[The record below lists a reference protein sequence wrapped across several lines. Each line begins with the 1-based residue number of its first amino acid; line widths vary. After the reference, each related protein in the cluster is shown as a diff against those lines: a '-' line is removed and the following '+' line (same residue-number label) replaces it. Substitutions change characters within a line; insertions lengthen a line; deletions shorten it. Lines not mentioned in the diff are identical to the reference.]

1 MLQSL
6 MAESFIHLHTHS
18 SYSLSEGAIKADK
31 LPALALEAGMP
42 AVALTDTANLFG
54 ALEFAQY
61 CSGKGIQPIMGC
73 QLWLSRAAT
82 GEERP
87 EALRNG
93 ADAVTALAMDAE
105 GWINLQRLS
114 SLGWLNDDV
123 SDKPALTLRQLLDN
137 APGIF
142 LMTGGDQGPLSRL
155 IVEGRRDAGKAFLH
169 TLREAFP
176 DRLAVELMR
185 HLTERQQAIEPG
197 LLRLADEAALPIV
210 ATNDV
215 YFAKSS
221 MHLAHDALLC
231 IAEGRMVAE
240 ADRRRVTE
248 HHWFKPAAEMR
259 ALFADLPEA
268 CDNTLAI
275 ARMCAVMAESKKP
288 ELPICPKVHPGS
300 TETETVA
307 AMAREGLAKRFPDGV
322 PPVHAERLEYE
333 LGVIDKMGFSGY
345 FLIVADFIQWAK
357 EQGIP
362 VGPGRGSGAGS
373 VAAWA
378 LAITDLDPLRF
389 GLLFERFL
397 NPERVSMPDF
407 DIDFCQERRDEVI
420 DYVRR
425 EYGAE
430 RVAQIITF
438 GKLQAKAAVRDVGR
452 VLGMPYGQVDKIAS
466 LIPNNPAN
474 PVSLGDAI
482 KGEPRLQEMQDT
494 DENIAKLLETALQV
508 EGLYRNAS
516 THAAGV
522 VIGRRPLID
531 ITSIYR
537 DPRSPS
543 LITQYSMKYVE
554 QASLV
559 KFDFLGLKTL
569 TVLQR
574 AVELLKAQGIE
585 VDLAAVPLDD
595 TRTYEMLARGD
606 AAGVFQFEGQGM
618 RDCLRSMRPDRFEDL
633 IAAVSLYRPGPMENI
648 PAYCARKHGEK
659 WNSPHPCIHEI
670 LAETYGIMV
679 YQEQVMQISQ
689 VMAGYSLGGAD
700 LLRRAMGKKNMAEM
714 AQQRAI
720 FAEGAA
726 KNGVPE
732 DKAGEVFD
740 LMEKF
745 ANYGFNKSH
754 AAAYALVAYHT
765 AWLKANHP
773 VAFLAASMTLD
784 LDKTDKLASHMQ
796 EAGRLKIKVLPPDIN
811 RSDAE
816 FSIEQWSPP
825 PKPPLPSGEPAPA
838 ETGWNSQ
845 AIRFAL
851 AAVKRV
857 GMQAMRELVAARRET
872 GIFTSLADFAARV
885 DPRLLNKMQLEN
897 LAKAGAFDGLESNRA
912 RLVAGAETV
921 LRRAQA
927 SAEDRNS
934 NQIGLFGEVE
944 QGPPMLRLPE
954 ALDWPQL
961 DKLAFEAEAVGFHLS
976 AHPLDEYKGA
986 LRRLGATPSA
996 LIADRARDGATRLK
1010 LAGTVTSRKERNTR
1024 TGSRMAWL
1032 SLSDQTGSFEVT
1044 FFSEVLNRSREL
1056 MEEGTAVL
1064 VTADARLDGEAL
1076 RLTAQDIES
1085 LEKAAAGVGQGM
1097 RIFLD
1102 AATAAPDIRKLL
1114 ERDGPGKGRVSLVPR
1129 LGAGQEVEITL
1140 KERWNVS
1147 PRVMQAMKLLPG
1159 VASVEEV

>member
-1 MLQSL
+1 MSD
-6 MAESFIHLHTHS
+6 SFVHLHTHS
-18 SYSLSEGAIKADK
+18 AYSLSEGAIKLEK
-31 LPALALEAGMP
+31 LPGLTLAAGMP

-61 CSGKGIQPIMGC
+61 AAAKGVQPIMGC
-73 QLWLSRAAT
+73 QLWLSRAAS

-87 EALRNG
+87 EALRAG
-93 ADAVTALAMDAE
+93 ADAVVALAMDAQ
-105 GWINLQRLS
+105 GLDNLQRLS
-114 SLGWLNDDV
+114 SLGWLGEDV
-123 SDKPALTLRQLLDN
+123 SGKPALTLEQLRAH
-137 APGIF
+137 APG
-142 LMTGGDQGPLSRL
+142 LMLLTGGDHGPLSRL
-155 IVEGRRDAGKAFLH
+155 LAEGRR
-169 TLREAFP
+169 EAAT
-176 DRLAVELMR
+176 RLLAELGEAYDGRLVVELMR
-185 HLTERQQAIEPG
+185 HHTERQRALEPG
-197 LLRLADEAALPIV
+197 LLRLADQAGLPIV

-215 YFAKSS
+215 YFAEAKT
-221 MHLAHDALLC
+221 HIAHDALLC
-231 IAEGRMVAE
+231 IAEGRLVAE
-240 ADRRRVTE
+240 QNRRRVTP
-248 HHWFKPAAEMR
+248 HHWFKPADAMR
-259 ALFADLPEA
+259 ALFAELPEA

-288 ELPICPKVHPGS
+288 ELPICPKVQPGR
-300 TETETVA
+300 TEAETVA
-307 AMAREGLAKRFPDGV
+307 NMAREGLARRFAQGV
-322 PPVHAERLEYE
+322 PPAHAERLEYE
-333 LGVIDKMGFSGY
+333 LTVIEQMGFSGY

-357 EQGIP
+357 QQGIP

-407 DIDFCQERRDEVI
+407 DIDFCQDRRDEVI

-425 EYGAE
+425 EYGAD

-482 KGEPRLQEMQDT
+482 KGEPKLQEMQDN
-494 DENIAKLLETALQV
+494 DEAVAKLLDTALQV

-522 VIGRRPLID
+522 VIGRKPLLD
-531 ITSIYR
+531 ITAIYR
-537 DPRSPS
+537 DPRSPA

-574 AVELLKAQGIE
+574 AVQLLHAQGIT
-585 VDLAAVPLDD
+585 VKLDTLPLDD
-595 TRTYEMLARGD
+595 AATYAMLARGD

-648 PAYCARKHGEK
+648 PAYCARKHGEP
-659 WNSPHPCIHEI
+659 WAAPHPMIQDI
-670 LAETYGIMV
+670 LGETYGIMV
-679 YQEQVMQISQ
+679 YQEQVMQIAQ
-689 VMAGYSLGGAD
+689 VMAGYSLGTAD
-700 LLRRAMGKKNMAEM
+700 LLRRAMGKKDAAAMAK
-714 AQQRAI
+714 QRAI
-720 FAEGAA
+720 FCEGAA
-726 KNGVPE
+726 TNGVSAE
-732 DKAGEVFD
+732 KAGEVFD

-773 VAFLAASMTLD
+773 VAFLAASMSLD
-784 LDKTDKLASHMQ
+784 LDKTEKLAAHMQ
-796 EAGRLKIKVLPPDIN
+796 EASRLGIKVLPPDIN
-811 RSDAE
+811 RSGAE
-816 FSIEQWSPP
+816 FVIEE
-825 PKPPLPSGEPAPA
+825 G
-838 ETGWNSQ
+838 G
-845 AIRFAL
+845 IRFAL

-857 GMQAMRELVAARRET
+857 GLAAMRELVAARDAP
-872 GIFTSLADFAARV
+872 FASLADFAARV

-897 LAKAGAFDGLESNRA
+897 LAKAGAFDSLEGNRA
-912 RLVAGAETV
+912 RLVAGVETV

-927 SAEDRNS
+927 TAEDRAS

-944 QGPPMLRLPE
+944 QGPPVLRLPDIP
-954 ALDWPQL
+954 DWPQL
-961 DKLAFEAEAVGFHLS
+961 DKLGFEAEAVGFHLS

-996 LIADRARDGATRLK
+996 LIADRVRGGSTRLK
-1010 LAGTVTSRKERNTR
+1010 LAGTVNAKKERNTR
-1024 TGSRMAWL
+1024 TGSRMAWI
-1032 SLSDQTGSFEVT
+1032 SLSDQAGSYEVT
-1044 FFSEVLNRSREL
+1044 FFSEVLNRSRDML
-1056 MEEGTAVL
+1056 EEGTAL
-1064 VTADARLDGEAL
+1064 LITADAKLEGEAL
-1076 RLTAQDIES
+1076 RLTAQDVER
-1085 LEKAAAGVGQGM
+1085 LDKAAQGVGQGM

-1102 AATAAPDIRKLL
+1102 AASAVPDIRSIL
-1114 ERDGPGKGRVSLVPR
+1114 ERDGRGKGRVSLIPR
-1129 LGAGQEVEITL
+1129 LSPGQEVEITL
-1140 KERWNVS
+1140 PGGWNVS
-1147 PRVMQAMKLLPG
+1147 PRLMQAMKLVAG

>member
-1 MLQSL
+1 
-6 MAESFIHLHTHS
+6 MADSFIHLHTHS
-18 SYSLSEGAIKADK
+18 AYSLSEGAIKVEK
-31 LPALALEAGMP
+31 LPGLAVAAQMP

-61 CSGKGIQPIMGC
+61 ASGKGIQPIMGC
-73 QLWLSRAAT
+73 QLWLSRSAT

-87 EALRNG
+87 EALRAG
-93 ADAVTALAMDAE
+93 ADVVVALAMNAQGLD
-105 GWINLQRLS
+105 NLQRLS
-114 SLGWLNDDV
+114 SLGWLGEDA
-123 SDKPALTLRQLLDN
+123 SGKPALSLDQLLTH
-137 APGIF
+137 APG
-142 LMTGGDQGPLSRL
+142 LMLLTGGDHGPLSRL
-155 IVEGRRDAGKAFLH
+155 LAEGRR
-169 TLREAFP
+169 EAATRLLAALGEGF
-176 DRLAVELMR
+176 DGRLAVELMR
-185 HLTERQQAIEPG
+185 HHTERQQALEPG
-197 LLRLADEAALPIV
+197 LLRLADEARLPIV

-215 YFAKSS
+215 YFAEAKT
-221 MHLAHDALLC
+221 HIAHDALLC
-231 IAEGRMVAE
+231 IAEGRLVAE
-240 ADRRRVTE
+240 QNRRRVTP
-248 HHWFKPAAEMR
+248 HHWFKPASEMR

-288 ELPICPKVHPGS
+288 ELPICPKVQPGK
-300 TETETVA
+300 TEAETVA
-307 AMAREGLAKRFPDGV
+307 NMARAGLARRFPEGV

-333 LGVIDKMGFSGY
+333 LNVIEQMGFSGY

-378 LAITDLDPLRF
+378 LSITDLDPLRF

-407 DIDFCQERRDEVI
+407 DIDFCQDRRDEVI

-425 EYGAE
+425 EYGAD

-482 KGEPRLQEMQDT
+482 KGEPKLQEMQEN
-494 DENIAKLLETALQV
+494 DEAVAKLLDTALQV

-522 VIGRRPLID
+522 VIGRKPLIE

-574 AVELLKAQGIE
+574 AVQLLKARGIE
-585 VDLAAVPLDD
+585 VDLDKLPLDD
-595 TRTYEMLARGD
+595 ERTYAMLAKGD

-659 WNSPHPCIHEI
+659 WEAPHPSIQDI
-670 LAETYGIMV
+670 LGETYGIMV
-679 YQEQVMQISQ
+679 YQEQVMQIAQ

-700 LLRRAMGKKNMAEM
+700 LLRRAMGKKDAAAMAK
-714 AQQRAI
+714 QRAI
-720 FAEGAA
+720 FCEGAE
-726 KNGVPE
+726 KNGVPAE
-732 DKAGEVFD
+732 KAGEVFD

-773 VAFLAASMTLD
+773 VAFLAASMSLD
-784 LDKTDKLASHMQ
+784 LDKTEKLASHMQ
-796 EAGRLKIKVLPPDIN
+796 EASRVGIKVLPPDIN
-811 RSDAE
+811 RSGAE
-816 FSIEQWSPP
+816 FTIEE
-825 PKPPLPSGEPAPA
+825 LPSAPA
-838 ETGWNSQ
+838 IHAPGEAARDDRGAAGP

-857 GMQAMRELVAARRET
+857 GMQAMRELTAARDAP
-872 GIFTSLADFAARV
+872 FTSLADFAARV
-885 DPRLLNKMQLEN
+885 DPKLLNKMQLEN
-897 LAKAGAFDGLESNRA
+897 LAKAGAFDSLEGNRA

-927 SAEDRNS
+927 TAEDRAS

-944 QGPPMLRLPE
+944 QGPPLLRLPDIP
-954 ALDWPQL
+954 DWPQL

-996 LIADRARDGATRLK
+996 LIADRVRAGSTRLK
-1010 LAGTVTSRKERNTR
+1010 LAGTVNAKKERNTR
-1024 TGSRMAWL
+1024 TGSRMAWI
-1032 SLSDQTGSFEVT
+1032 SLSDQAGSYEVT
-1044 FFSEVLNRSREL
+1044 FFSEVLGRSRDML
-1056 MEEGTAVL
+1056 EEGTAVL
-1064 VTADARLDGEAL
+1064 ITADAKLEGEAL
-1076 RLTAQDIES
+1076 RLTAMDVER
-1085 LEKAAAGVGQGM
+1085 LDKAAAGVGQGM
-1097 RIFLD
+1097 RIYLD
-1102 AATAAPDIRKLL
+1102 TASAVPDIRGIL
-1114 ERDGPGKGRVSLVPR
+1114 ERDGRGKGRVSLIPR
-1129 LGAGQEVEITL
+1129 LAPGQEVEVTL
-1140 KERWNVS
+1140 PGGWNVS
-1147 PRVMQAMKLLPG
+1147 PRMMQAMKLVAG

>member
-1 MLQSL
+1 MRD
-6 MAESFIHLHTHS
+6 SFIHLHTHS
-18 SYSLSEGAIKADK
+18 AYSLSEGAIKVEK
-31 LPALALEAGMP
+31 LPGLAQAAGMA

-61 CSGKGIQPIMGC
+61 ASGKGIQPIMGC
-73 QLWLSRAAT
+73 QLWLSRSAT

-87 EALRNG
+87 EALRAG
-93 ADAVTALAMDAE
+93 ADAVVALAMNATGLD
-105 GWINLQRLS
+105 NLQRLS
-114 SLGWLNDDV
+114 SLGWLGEDV
-123 SDKPALTLRQLLDN
+123 SGKPALTLDQLLTH
-137 APGIF
+137 APG
-142 LMTGGDQGPLSRL
+142 LMLLTGGDHGPLSRL
-155 IVEGRRDAGKAFLH
+155 LAEGRRDAATRLLSALG
-169 TLREAFP
+169 EAF
-176 DRLAVELMR
+176 DGRLVVELMR
-185 HLTERQQAIEPG
+185 HHTDRQQALEPG
-197 LLRLADEAALPIV
+197 LLRLADEAGLPIV

-215 YFAKSS
+215 YFAEAKT
-221 MHLAHDALLC
+221 HIAHDALLC
-231 IAEGRMVAE
+231 IAEGRLVAE
-240 ADRRRVTE
+240 QNRRRVTP
-248 HHWFKPAAEMR
+248 HHWFKPPSEMR

-288 ELPICPKVHPGS
+288 ELPICPKVQPGM
-300 TETETVA
+300 TEAETVA
-307 AMAREGLAKRFPDGV
+307 SMARTGLARRFPEGV
-322 PPVHAERLEYE
+322 PPIHAERLEYE
-333 LGVIDKMGFSGY
+333 LNVIEQMGFSGY

-378 LAITDLDPLRF
+378 LSITDLDPLRF

-407 DIDFCQERRDEVI
+407 DIDFCQDRRDEVI

-425 EYGAE
+425 EYGAD

-482 KGEPRLQEMQDT
+482 KGEPKLQEMQEN
-494 DENIAKLLETALQV
+494 DEAVAKLLDTALQV

-522 VIGRRPLID
+522 VIGRKPLIE

-574 AVELLKAQGIE
+574 AVQLLKARGIE
-585 VDLAAVPLDD
+585 VDLDKLPLDD
-595 TRTYEMLARGD
+595 ERTYAMLARGD

-659 WNSPHPCIHEI
+659 WEAPHPSIQDI
-670 LAETYGIMV
+670 LGETYGIMV
-679 YQEQVMQISQ
+679 YQEQVMQIAQ

-700 LLRRAMGKKNMAEM
+700 LLRRAMGKKDAAAMAK
-714 AQQRAI
+714 QRAI
-720 FAEGAA
+720 FCEGAA
-726 KNGVPE
+726 KNGVAPE
-732 DKAGEVFD
+732 KAGEVFD

-773 VAFLAASMTLD
+773 VAFLAASMSLD
-784 LDKTDKLASHMQ
+784 LDKTEKLASHMQ
-796 EAGRLKIKVLPPDIN
+796 EASRVGIKVLPPDIN
-811 RSDAE
+811 RSGAE
-816 FSIEQWSPP
+816 FTIE
-825 PKPPLPSGEPAPA
+825 
-838 ETGWNSQ
+838 ETEAGP

-851 AAVKRV
+851 AAIKRV
-857 GMQAMRELVAARRET
+857 GLQAMRDLVAAREAPFAS
-872 GIFTSLADFAARV
+872 IADFAAQV
-885 DPRLLNKMQLEN
+885 DPKLLNKMQLEN
-897 LAKAGAFDGLESNRA
+897 LAKAGAFDALEGNRA

-927 SAEDRNS
+927 TAEDRAS

-944 QGPPMLRLPE
+944 QGPPLLRLPDIP
-954 ALDWPQL
+954 DWPQL
-961 DKLAFEAEAVGFHLS
+961 DKLGFEAEAVGFHLS

-986 LRRLGATPSA
+986 LRRLAATPSA
-996 LIADRARDGATRLK
+996 LIGDRVRAGSTRLK
-1010 LAGTVTSRKERNTR
+1010 LAGTVNAKKERNTR
-1024 TGSRMAWL
+1024 TGSRMAWI
-1032 SLSDQTGSFEVT
+1032 SLSDQAGSYEVT
-1044 FFSEVLNRSREL
+1044 FFSEVLNRSRDML
-1056 MEEGTAVL
+1056 EEGTAVL
-1064 VTADARLDGEAL
+1064 ITADAKLEGEAL
-1076 RLTAQDIES
+1076 RLTALDVER
-1085 LEKAAAGVGQGM
+1085 LDKAAAGVGQGM
-1097 RIFLD
+1097 RIFIE
-1102 AATAAPDIRKLL
+1102 AATAVPDIRSLL
-1114 ERDGPGKGRVSLVPR
+1114 ERDGRGKGRVSLVPR
-1129 LGAGQEVEITL
+1129 LAPGQEVEVTL
-1140 KERWNVS
+1140 PGGWNVS
-1147 PRVMQAMKLLPG
+1147 PRMMQAMKLVAG

>member
-1 MLQSL
+1 MP
-6 MAESFIHLHTHS
+6 ESFIHLHTHS
-18 SYSLSEGAIKADK
+18 SYSLSEGAIKLGK
-31 LPALALEAGMP
+31 LVDLAVGAGMP

-54 ALEFAQY
+54 ALEFAQTA
-61 CSGKGIQPIMGC
+61 SGKGVQPIMGC
-73 QLWLSRAAT
+73 QLWLSRAAS
-82 GEERP
+82 GEDRP
-87 EALRNG
+87 DALRAG
-93 ADAVTALAMDAE
+93 ADIVTALAMDAQ
-105 GWINLQRLS
+105 GWDNLQRLS
-114 SLGWLNDDV
+114 SQGWLNDDN
-123 SDKPALTLRQLLDN
+123 SGRPALTMRQLLDH

-142 LMTGGDQGPLSRL
+142 LMTGGDGGPLSRL
-155 IVEGRRDAGKAFLH
+155 LAEGKGAQAARFLAE
-169 TLREAFP
+169 LREAFP

-185 HLTERQQAIEPG
+185 HDTERQKALEPG
-197 LLRLADEAALPIV
+197 LLRLADDAALPIV

-215 YFAKSS
+215 YFAKPE

-231 IAEGRMVAE
+231 IAEGRLVAE

-248 HHWFKPAAEMR
+248 HHWFKPAAQMR

-275 ARMCAVMAESKKP
+275 ARMCTVMAESKKP
-288 ELPICPKVHPGS
+288 ELPICPKVLPGS

-307 AMAREGLAKRFPDGV
+307 VMAREGLAKRFPEGV
-322 PPVHAERLEYE
+322 PKEHAERLEYE

-357 EQGIP
+357 QHDIP

-378 LAITDLDPLRF
+378 LSITDLDPLRF

-407 DIDFCQERRDEVI
+407 DIDFCQDRRDEVI

-482 KGEPRLQEMQDT
+482 AGEPRLQEMRDT
-494 DENIAKLLETALQV
+494 DENVQLLLSTALQV

-522 VIGRRPLID
+522 VIGRKPLIE

-569 TVLQR
+569 TVLER
-574 AVELLKAQGIE
+574 AVKLLKAQGID
-585 VDLAAVPLDD
+585 VDLSKVPLDD
-595 TRTYEMLARGD
+595 AKTYEMLARGD

-618 RDCLRSMRPDRFEDL
+618 RDCLRMMRPDRFEDL
-633 IAAVSLYRPGPMENI
+633 IAAVSLYRPGPMANI
-648 PAYCARKHGEK
+648 PAYCARKHGEEWK
-659 WNSPHPCIHEI
+659 SPHPCIHEI

-700 LLRRAMGKKNMAEM
+700 LLRRAMGKKIAAEM
-714 AQQRAI
+714 EAQRGT
-720 FAEGAA
+720 FLEGAT
-726 KNGVPE
+726 KNGISPE
-732 DKAGEVFD
+732 TAGEVFD
-740 LMEKF
+740 LMAEF

-754 AAAYALVAYHT
+754 AAAYALVSYHT

-784 LDKTDKLASHMQ
+784 MDKTEKLASHMQ
-796 EAGRLKIKVLPPDIN
+796 EAGRLGIKVLPPDIN
-811 RSDAE
+811 LSGAE
-816 FSIEQWSPP
+816 FRIEERDG
-825 PKPPLPSGEPAPA
+825 K
-838 ETGWNSQ
+838 Q

-851 AAVKRV
+851 SAIKRV
-857 GMQAMRELVAARRET
+857 GLQAMRDLVAARDQGEP
-872 GIFTSLADFAARV
+872 FLSVADFAGRV

-897 LAKAGAFDGLESNRA
+897 LAKAGAFDSLEGNRA
-912 RLVAGAETV
+912 RMVMGAETV

-927 SAEDRNS
+927 SAEDRTS

-944 QGPPMLRLPE
+944 QGPAMLRLPE
-954 ALDWPQL
+954 TPDWPTL
-961 DKLAFEAEAVGFHLS
+961 DRLSFEAEAVGFHLS
-976 AHPLDEYKGA
+976 AHPLDEYRGA

-996 LIADRARDGATRLK
+996 QIAERAKGGSTRLK
-1010 LAGTVTSRKERNTR
+1010 LAGTVTAKKERNTK
-1024 TGSRMAWL
+1024 TGSRMAWV
-1032 SLSDQTGSFEVT
+1032 SLSDQTGSYEVT
-1044 FFSEVLNRSREL
+1044 FFSEILNRSREL
-1056 MEEGTAVL
+1056 LEEGQAVL
-1064 VTADARLDGEAL
+1064 VTAEARLDGEAL
-1076 RLTAQDIES
+1076 RLTAQDVEP

-1102 AATAAPDIRKLL
+1102 TATAVPDIRKLL
-1114 ERDGPGKGRVSLVPR
+1114 ERDGRGKGRVSLVPR
-1129 LGAGQEVEITL
+1129 LAPGQEVELTL
-1140 KERWNVS
+1140 PGLWNVS
-1147 PRVMQAMKLLPG
+1147 PRIMQAMKLLSG
-1159 VASVEEV
+1159 VSGVEEV